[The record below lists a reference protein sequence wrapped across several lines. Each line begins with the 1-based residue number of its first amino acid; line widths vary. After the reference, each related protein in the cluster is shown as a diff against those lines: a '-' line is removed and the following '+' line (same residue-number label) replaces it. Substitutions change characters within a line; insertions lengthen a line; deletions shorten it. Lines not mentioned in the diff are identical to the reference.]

1 MGNGCSTGH
10 EDNEGSLASDE
21 VDQQLQEG
29 VDGEGL
35 WHQYGAPCRRFQ
47 ASLPRIRLAED
58 LHRRLR

>member
-29 VDGEGL
+29 VYGEGL
-35 WHQYGAPCRRFQ
+35 WSQYKAPCYKMQ

-58 LHRRLR
+58 LHRKLR